1 MAGPSPIQDG
11 ALSQAWP
18 AGDLVRAGDHELA
31 KCRMTGVTAKQRSQR
46 GYAVPHQAIVPDRE
60 QQLMR
65 QIDQSVH
72 DRSRTEQE
80 RMPASQEGREHP
92 VAAGTGI
99 SIPVGF
105 IHDHEARTNRREC
118 TSTDALVR
126 VSFDGDVELF
136 SGALP
141 LLEQRGWCQD
151 Y

>member
-1 MAGPSPIQDG
+1 M
-11 ALSQAWP
+11 
-18 AGDLVRAGDHELA
+18 
-31 KCRMTGVTAKQRSQR
+31 QRRQR
-46 GYAVPHQAIVPDRE
+46 GHAVPHQAIGPDRQ

-80 RMPASQEGREHP
+80 RMPACQVGRKRS

-105 IHDHEARTNRREC
+105 IHDHEARTYRREYP
-118 TSTDALVR
+118 STDALVR
-126 VSFDGDVELF
+126 VSVDDDVQLF
-136 SGALP
+136 SGAVP
-141 LLEQRGWCQD
+141 LLEQCGWCQD